1 MSPTL
6 DSPTSALVVVSNR
19 LPIAYTLAADGEKVA
34 SLSPGGLV
42 AALGPALAGTGA
54 SWIGWD
60 GTADG
65 SEEPLEVEGF
75 HIEPVGLSADLIAG
89 HYEGFSNSTL
99 WPLLHDVGVAAQF
112 SAHWW
117 DSYRAANETF
127 ADRVAAVAAEGAV
140 VFVQD
145 YHLMLLPALLRE
157 RRPDLTSGY
166 FHHIPFPGPHTLQ
179 ALPQAKALLEGLLG
193 ANIVGFQRQRDVEA
207 FHENVTE
214 SRATSTG
221 THAVSVAAYPI
232 SIDSAGVSKAAQG
245 KDVHSRARD
254 MRAEW
259 GDPTHVFLGV
269 DRLDYTKGIPE
280 RLLAFEE
287 LLASGAAAATNTV
300 FVQAG
305 SPSRESVEQYRA
317 LSTEID
323 EIVARVNATYPSGH
337 DRGAIVYLRENLPR
351 EEMLALF
358 VAADV
363 MVVTSLADG
372 MNLVAKEFVACR
384 SDDSGVVILSTE
396 AGAAEQ
402 LTEALLVD
410 PRSQKQ
416 IVSAFETSLEMSPD
430 EVATRMTALRSG
442 VATND
447 VARWAQAIIGDL
459 EKARVS

>member
-1 MSPTL
+1 MSPTF
-6 DSPTSALVVVSNR
+6 DNAPSALVVVSNR
-19 LPIAYTLAADGEKVA
+19 LPISYTVSAEGEKAA

-60 GTADG
+60 GTAG
-65 SEEPLEVEGF
+65 GNEEPIELEGF
-75 HIEPVGLSADLIAG
+75 HIEPVSLSAELIAG

-99 WPLLHDVGVAAQF
+99 WPLLHDVGVPAQF

-117 DSYRAANETF
+117 DSYRVVNEMF
-127 ADRVAAVAAEGAV
+127 AERTAAVAAEGAV
-140 VFVQD
+140 VFIQD
-145 YHLMLLPALLRE
+145 YHLMLLPALLRA
-157 RRPDLTSGY
+157 RRPDLTLGY
-166 FHHIPFPGPHTLQ
+166 FHHIPFPGPHTLE
-179 ALPQAKALLEGLLG
+179 ALPQRKALLEGLLG

-207 FHENVTE
+207 FQESVTE
-214 SRATSTG
+214 SGATSTG
-221 THAVSVAAYPI
+221 THAVSLGAYPI
-232 SIDSAGVSKAAQG
+232 SIDSAGVSMAAQAKG
-245 KDVHSRARD
+245 VHSRAHD

-259 GDPTHVFLGV
+259 GDPTDVFLGV

-305 SPSRESVEQYRA
+305 SPSRENVEQYRT
-317 LSTEID
+317 LSTQID

-402 LTEALLVD
+402 MTEALLVD

>member
-1 MSPTL
+1 MSPTV
-6 DSPTSALVVVSNR
+6 DNATSALVVVSNR
-19 LPIAYTLAADGEKVA
+19 LPISYTVSAEGEKAA

-60 GTADG
+60 GTAG
-65 SEEPLEVEGF
+65 GPEEPIELEGF
-75 HIEPVGLSADLIAG
+75 HIDPVSLSAELIAG

-99 WPLLHDVGVAAQF
+99 WPLLHDVGVPAQF
-112 SAHWW
+112 SAQWW
-117 DSYRAANETF
+117 DSYRVVNEMF
-127 ADRVAAVAAEGAV
+127 ADRTAAVAAEGAV
-140 VFVQD
+140 VFIQD
-145 YHLMLLPALLRE
+145 YHLMLLPALLRT
-157 RRPDLTSGY
+157 RRPDLTLGY
-166 FHHIPFPGPHTLQ
+166 FHHIPFPGPQPLE
-179 ALPQAKALLEGLLG
+179 AFPQRKELLEGLLG

-207 FHENVTE
+207 FQESVTA
-214 SRATSTG
+214 SGATPTS
-221 THAVSVAAYPI
+221 THAVSVGAYPI
-232 SIDSAGVSKAAQG
+232 SIDTAGVSQAAQAT
-245 KDVHSRARD
+245 DVHSRARD
-254 MRAEW
+254 MRAKW
-259 GDPTHVFLGV
+259 GHPTHVFLGV
-269 DRLDYTKGIPE
+269 DRLDYTKGILE

-287 LLASGAAAATNTV
+287 LLASGAASATTTV

-317 LSTEID
+317 LSIEID

-337 DRGAIVYLRENLPR
+337 NRGAIVYLRENLPR

-402 LTEALLVD
+402 MTEALLVD

-416 IVSAFETSLEMSPD
+416 IVSAFETSLQMSPD
-430 EVATRMTALRSG
+430 EAATRMAALRRG
-442 VATND
+442 VAMND
-447 VARWAQAIIGDL
+447 VASWAQAIIGDL